1 VVKAG
6 IFHALLSMSS
16 ASLRRRFGLKRFSAL
31 CAAGL
36 PCSALVRRRTAA
48 MDALL
53 IVGGVLFIAVIG
65 RALLNP
71 WPSERTDEER
81 GQLMRDIARSYF

>member
-1 VVKAG
+1 
-6 IFHALLSMSS
+6 
-16 ASLRRRFGLKRFSAL
+16 
-31 CAAGL
+31 
-36 PCSALVRRRTAA
+36 